1 MSKLREQIS
10 LSSNDPSGIEE
21 IKKVLSEDKH
31 GECYKEIYSD
41 DFNSINHDFQD
52 PPGNNCLLI
61 AIAAKK
67 YKIAE
72 LLIDDAREK
81 LTNEE
86 FLEFI
91 NYRYN
96 DPTKN
101 SVRTDCYINTSLTL
115 AAKHEQY
122 GLVQKLLNEGAD
134 PNGTDQYGFTALTV
148 LTMQIGLVSSP
159 KNQEIV
165 ETIKLLQDKGADL
178 NQLDKFERNA
188 SYYLEHDLNSGEM
201 HRLRFIT
208 GPDNMRGKIF
218 TNSTVAR
225 ILSIRKLNN
234 IKELGETASILGS
247 GATTVDGAIYD
258 SLRWGPGE
266 STKKIEDYADGRSL
280 IKFDEEEKKLK
291 YLTPKEFFK
300 YPDKDYKKQ
309 FFQTEEG
316 QNIKKEEPII
326 KLIASNV
333 RIARTISHAQ
343 NIKSASNQKSTGMS
357 R

>member
-21 IKKVLSEDKH
+21 IKKVLSKDKK

-72 LLIDDAREK
+72 LLIEDAREK

-101 SVRTDCYINTSLTL
+101 SVRTNCYINTSLTL

-122 GLVQKLLNEGAD
+122 ELVQKLLNEGAD
-134 PNGTDQYGFTALTV
+134 PNGTDQYGFTVLTV
-148 LTMQIGLVSSP
+148 LTMQLGLVSPP
-159 KNQEIV
+159 KNQQIV

-188 SYYLEHDLNSGEM
+188 SYYLEHDLNSGE
-201 HRLRFIT
+201 I
-208 GPDNMRGKIF
+208 RGKIF
-218 TNSTVAR
+218 TDSTVAR

-247 GATTVDGAIYD
+247 GATTADGAIYD
-258 SLRWGPGE
+258 SLHWGPGE
-266 STKKIEDYADGRSL
+266 STKKIEDYTDGRSL
-280 IKFDEEEKKLK
+280 IKFDKEEKKLK

>member
-10 LSSNDPSGIEE
+10 LSSNDLSGIEE

-41 DFNSINHDFQD
+41 FNNTSSDFQD

-61 AIAAKK
+61 AIAANKN
-67 YKIAE
+67 KIAE
-72 LLIDDAREK
+72 LLIDDACEK

-101 SVRTDCYINTSLTL
+101 SVRTDCYINTPLTL
-115 AAKHEQY
+115 AAKYEQY
-122 GLVQKLLNEGAD
+122 GLVQKLLNEGAN

-148 LTMQIGLVSSP
+148 LTMQLGLVSSP

-178 NQLDKFERNA
+178 NQLDKFEHNA

-247 GATTVDGAIYD
+247 GSTTVDGAIYD

-266 STKKIEDYADGRSL
+266 STKKIEDYADGRSI
-280 IKFDEEEKKLK
+280 IKFDKKEKKLK
-291 YLTPKEFFK
+291 YLTPEEFFK